1 VGVHKR
7 ITGTF
12 IPSGMDTQRFTAE
25 DLVAMATKYE
35 DEQAILDAITDP
47 EAFAALAFDLGLD
60 IPSLTSWY
68 LEQEHNN

>member
-1 VGVHKR
+1 
-7 ITGTF
+7 
-12 IPSGMDTQRFTAE
+12 MDTQRFTAE
-25 DLVAMATKYE
+25 DLVAMAAKYE

-68 LEQEHNN
+68 LEQEHNR

>member
-1 VGVHKR
+1 MDVQQ
-7 ITGTF
+7 F
-12 IPSGMDTQRFTAE
+12 ISDDLTA
-25 DLVAMATKYE
+25 LASKYE

-47 EAFAALAFDLGLD
+47 EAFAHLAFDLGLD